1 MTYTKTFNPEKFA
14 PIASVL
20 EHLQTL
26 EPGEKLVI
34 SLSSSVE
41 LANLRWLVYD
51 WLHHMGLKEAFR
63 LKVEDLGLEIKRR
76 AQPEFKIN
84 ISSPVGKAHLDK
96 LLKETITSSEPIEFL
111 RSKKEAGKINAE
123 EFGWLL
129 GKYDKIMA

>member
-20 EHLQTL
+20 EQLQAL
-26 EPGEKLVI
+26 VPGEKLTI
-34 SLSSSVE
+34 SLKTKAE
-41 LANLRWLVYD
+41 QTNLRWLVYD
-51 WLHHMGLKEAFR
+51 WLHHMGLKEVFR
-63 LKVEDLGLEIKRR
+63 LRVEDLGLEIKRR
-76 AQPEFKIN
+76 IEPEFEIN
-84 ISSPVGKAHLDK
+84 ISSPIGKAHLDK

-129 GKYDKIMA
+129 GKYDKIVS